1 MAIRLSR
8 RWITALIL
16 LCGFTVTTTFLHLGL
31 NGSSLIPSDL
41 YHHVTPEDDGPPPPD
56 YWEWETFTRFAPAP
70 RTPPGAGASDENPDD
85 HICDSFPTE
94 ILSRVQVVLK
104 MGASEPA
111 ERINP
116 QIETVTRCIKN
127 LLIVSD
133 REGELRGHRVH
144 DILATLPPSF
154 RVNTTDF
161 DTYEAAKRGDPASMA
176 DTQKGWNLDRFKFLP
191 MVERAYDVNPTA
203 QWFVFLESDTYVVW
217 DNLFRLLDQ
226 FNPDRPLY
234 FGSPSPGRV
243 TGDGEVTWFAYGGA
257 GIVLSAGAIDKAV
270 ERTTGAMGE
279 LIQPSLSVQFEQ
291 VIKEDCC
298 GDSVLGWVLFEKGV
312 RLSGMWPMFQP
323 HPLHGVPFD
332 GAYWCQPVITMHK
345 TLPADMYG
353 FMQWENRRD
362 RSEPLLYS
370 DLYEYTKLGTFDHRT
385 DWDNGD
391 WGGWQEPPEA
401 PGHASFEACGTAC
414 HDHPDCKGY
423 TYDTSGH
430 CIFIR
435 TMRLGSSKKL
445 LGTTARL
452 SAGWDVGKMKQLQ
465 EELNADCKRPRWV
478 KPSITRIF

>member
-8 RWITALIL
+8 RWITVLVL

-31 NGSSLIPSDL
+31 SGSSLIPSDL
-41 YHHVTPEDDGPPPPD
+41 YHHVNPEDDGPPPPD

-85 HICDSFPTE
+85 HLCDSFPTE
-94 ILSRVQVVLK
+94 VLSRVQVVLK

-111 ERINP
+111 DRLNP
-116 QIETVTRCIKN
+116 QIETVTRCIQN

-161 DTYEAAKRGDPASMA
+161 DAYEAAKRGDPASMA

-226 FNPDRPLY
+226 FDPDRPLY

-279 LIQPSLSVQFEQ
+279 LTQPSLSVQFEQ

-298 GDSVLGWVLFEKGV
+298 GDSVLGWVLFQKGV
-312 RLSGMWPMFQP
+312 RLSGLWPMFQP

-362 RSEPLLYS
+362 RSVCFLFLLYFFFPLPFFFFLFS
-370 DLYEYTKLGTFDHRT
+370 CLVFLFYFFVLF
-385 DWDNGD
+385 
-391 WGGWQEPPEA
+391 
-401 PGHASFEACGTAC
+401 SLFI
-414 HDHPDCKGY
+414 
-423 TYDTSGH
+423 
-430 CIFIR
+430 IF
-435 TMRLGSSKKL
+435 
-445 LGTTARL
+445 L
-452 SAGWDVGKMKQLQ
+452 SIYG
-465 EELNADCKRPRWV
+465 PH
-478 KPSITRIF
+478 